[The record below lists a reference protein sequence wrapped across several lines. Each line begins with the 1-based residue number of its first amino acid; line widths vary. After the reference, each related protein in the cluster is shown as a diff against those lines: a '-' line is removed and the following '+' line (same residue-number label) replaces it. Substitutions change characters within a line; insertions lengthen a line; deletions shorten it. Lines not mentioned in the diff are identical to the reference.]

1 MMNEVTMNR
10 AAFVAGA
17 GALACAL
24 AGCSGGL
31 GGAGGAK
38 AASTADAACVDDNAN
53 VTVYAAI
60 NLGGADLVRLL
71 KHQNYEWQGEN
82 VGYGA
87 VDDAGFSPLPF
98 PRFRMMWTNLQI
110 ARYRFRSPSTRS
122 LNRAAET
129 IAWRFYSR

>member
-1 MMNEVTMNR
+1 MMNEMTMSR

-17 GALACAL
+17 GAAACTL
-24 AGCSGGL
+24 AGCSG
-31 GGAGGAK
+31 ATGGAK

-87 VDDAGFSPLPF
+87 VDDAGFFAFTFS
-98 PRFRMMWTNLQI
+98 I
-110 ARYRFRSPSTRS
+110 
-122 LNRAAET
+122 RACLASSAFEL
-129 IAWRFYSR
+129 

>member
-1 MMNEVTMNR
+1 MMNEMTMSR

-17 GALACAL
+17 GAVACAL
-24 AGCSGGL
+24 AGCS

-38 AASTADAACVDDNAN
+38 AASTTDAACVDDNAN

-87 VDDAGFSPLPF
+87 VDDAGFFCLYLF
-98 PRFRMMWTNLQI
+98 QGFGRCGRTCK
-110 ARYRFRSPSTRS
+110 
-122 LNRAAET
+122 
-129 IAWRFYSR
+129 